1 MTNNWLPKNSPRISS
16 YLIVE
21 DLSILKQFTAE
32 VFSAECQLEIKDE
45 KGKLNHVEFR
55 IDDSVIM
62 AGHSSPEFPALTAML
77 HIYVPNC
84 DEIYQI
90 AIDAGA
96 ETIMPPSDQFYGDR
110 SAGVKGP
117 DGNFWWIATHIED
130 LSHEEIEKRDRCV
143 RETVQHSGSTGCDDR
158 EARNDAYRRTGTTDQ
173 Q

>member
-1 MTNNWLPKNSPRISS
+1 MTKNWLPNHTPRISP

-21 DLSILKQFTAE
+21 DLSILKQFVTA
-32 VFSAECQLEIKDE
+32 VFSAECHLEIKDE
-45 KGKLNHVEFR
+45 NGKLNHVEFR

-62 AGHSSPEFPALTAML
+62 AGHSSPEFPPLTAML

-117 DGNFWWIATHIED
+117 DGNFWWIATHIEE
-130 LSHEEIEKRDRCV
+130 LSHEEIEKRN
-143 RETVQHSGSTGCDDR
+143 Q
-158 EARNDAYRRTGTTDQ
+158 AAQ
-173 Q
+173 KK